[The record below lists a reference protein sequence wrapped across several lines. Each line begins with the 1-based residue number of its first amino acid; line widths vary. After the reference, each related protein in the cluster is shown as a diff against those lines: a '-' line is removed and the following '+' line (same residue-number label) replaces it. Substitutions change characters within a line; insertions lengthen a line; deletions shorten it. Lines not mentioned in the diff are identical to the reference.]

1 MRRVT
6 TLRRRSALGALAA
19 ACTAVLLLSACSGSS
34 PAPGQGATASGS
46 GVIDADRCAK
56 NRDAGTVTYLTGYQY
71 QASTT
76 ILEAV
81 AAESMGFFKDVCLDV
96 QLQPGSGDTAQGAQL
111 TAAGRAQLS
120 GVGSAA
126 EAMLAVA
133 GGADVVGVATFGHV
147 PIATLMTEP
156 SVTDLKQLD
165 GTTLGHKGSLPAPLR
180 AMLVTAGVDLGSITQ
195 VKVGYDPTVLVRGQ
209 VQSLTGYKSNEPLTL
224 AAMGDQVT
232 QWNPEDYGVT
242 GSFGQLIANP
252 AFAKAHPTAVQD
264 FVRALLHA
272 HEVCQTQL
280 QQCVQAA
287 AEKSGS
293 GFDVTHNEQVFTTES
308 KLVASSTPAGQPIGF
323 VDPAAL
329 TAEGQVLVGSGEL
342 KSVPDP
348 TSVFDDSYLR
358 AVVGSDGAVVWPSAG
373 STTTAAAS
381 ASASSS

>member
-1 MRRVT
+1 MT
-6 TLRRRSALGALAA
+6 SFRRRSSLGALAA
-19 ACTAVLLLSACSGSS
+19 ASAAALLLSACSGST
-34 PAPGQGATASGS
+34 PAPEDAATSAGS
-46 GVIDADRCAK
+46 TGVVDAARCQA

-81 AAESMGFFKDVCLDV
+81 AAESMGLFDDVCLDV
-96 QLQPGSGDTAQGAQL
+96 VLQPGTGDTAQGAQL

-180 AMLVTAGVDLGSITQ
+180 AMLVTAGVDVGSITQ

-224 AAMGDQVT
+224 AAAGDEVT
-232 QWNPEDYGVT
+232 QWNPEDYGVV
-242 GSFGQLIANP
+242 GSFGQVIANP
-252 AFAKAHPTAVQD
+252 AFAQAHPTAVQD
-264 FVRALLHA
+264 FVRVLLHA
-272 HEVCQTQL
+272 HDLCQTEL

-287 AEKSGS
+287 ADKSGS
-293 GFDVTHNEQVFTTES
+293 GFDAAHNQQVFETES
-308 KLVASSTPAGQPIGF
+308 ALVASSTPVGQPVGF

-329 TAEGQVLVGSGEL
+329 RAEGEVLVGSGEL
-342 KSVPDP
+342 KAVPDL
-348 TSVFDDSYLR
+348 TSTFDDSYLR
-358 AVVGSDGAVVWPSAG
+358 AVVGSDGAVVWPGADG
-373 STTTAAAS
+373 TAATLS
-381 ASASSS
+381 ATSASS

>member
-1 MRRVT
+1 MT
-6 TLRRRSALGALAA
+6 PLRRRSPLAALAA
-19 ACTAVLLLSACSGSS
+19 ASTAVLLLSACSGSS
-34 PAPGQGATASGS
+34 DEPAGASGGASSAS

-126 EAMLAVA
+126 EAMLAVV

-156 SVTDLKQLD
+156 SITDLKQLD

-180 AMLVTAGVDLGSITQ
+180 AMLVTAGVDLGSIQQ

-224 AAMGDQVT
+224 AAMGDQIT
-232 QWNPEDYGVT
+232 QWNPEDYGVV
-242 GSFGQLIANP
+242 GSFGQVIANP
-252 AFAKAHPTAVQD
+252 AFAKEHPTAVQD
-264 FVRALLHA
+264 FLRALLHA
-272 HEVCQTQL
+272 HEVCQTEL

-287 AEKSGS
+287 ADKSGS
-293 GFDVTHNEQVFTTES
+293 SAGFDVAHNEQVFTTES
-308 KLVASSTPAGQPIGF
+308 KLVADSTPAGKPIGF
-323 VDPAAL
+323 VDAAAL
-329 TAEGQVLVGSGEL
+329 SAEAQVLVGSGEL
-342 KSVPDP
+342 TTVPDP
-348 TSVFDDSYLR
+348 TTVFDETYLT
-358 AVVGSDGAVVWPSAG
+358 AVVGSDGAVLWPAG
-373 STTTAAAS
+373 SPS
-381 ASASSS
+381 PSPSSS

>member
-1 MRRVT
+1 MT
-6 TLRRRSALGALAA
+6 PLRRRSTLGALAA

-34 PAPGQGATASGS
+34 PEPGQVTTASGGS
-46 GVIDADRCAK
+46 AGVIDADRCAQ
-56 NRDAGTVTYLTGYQY
+56 NREAGTVTYLTGYQY

-81 AAESMGFFKDVCLDV
+81 AAESMGFFDDVCLDV

-156 SVTDLKQLD
+156 SVTDLTQLD

-180 AMLVTAGVDLGSITQ
+180 AMLVTAGVDLDSITQ

-232 QWNPEDYGVT
+232 QWNPEDYGVV

-252 AFAKAHPTAVQD
+252 AFAEAHPTAVQD

-280 QQCVQAA
+280 AQCVQAA

-308 KLVASSTPAGQPIGF
+308 TLVAESTPAGQPIGF

-342 KSVPDP
+342 ESVPDP
-348 TSVFDDSYLR
+348 ATVFDDSYLR
-358 AVVGSDGAVVWPSAG
+358 AVVGDDGAVLWP
-373 STTTAAAS
+373 
-381 ASASSS
+381 ASS

>member
-1 MRRVT
+1 MT
-6 TLRRRSALGALAA
+6 TLRRRSPLGALAA
-19 ACTAVLLLSACSGSS
+19 AAGALALLLSACSGSS
-34 PAPGQGATASGS
+34 PAPGEVTTAAPSS
-46 GVIDADRCAK
+46 GVVDAERCQA

-81 AAESMGFFKDVCLDV
+81 AAESMGLFEDVCLDV
-96 QLQPGSGDTAQGAQL
+96 ELQPGTGDTAQGAQL

-147 PIATLMTEP
+147 PVATLMTEP
-156 SVTDLKQLD
+156 GVTDLTQLD

-180 AMLVTAGVDLGSITQ
+180 AMLVTAGVDLGSVTQ

-224 AAMGDQVT
+224 AAAGDRVT

-242 GSFGQLIANP
+242 GSFGQLIADP
-252 AFAKAHPTAVQD
+252 QFASEHPTAVQD
-264 FVRALLHA
+264 FVRVLLRA
-272 HEVCQTQL
+272 HDLCQTEL
-280 QQCVQAA
+280 EQCVQAA
-287 AEKSGS
+287 ADKSGS
-293 GFDVTHNEQVFTTES
+293 GFDVAHNQQVFETES
-308 KLVASSTPAGQPIGF
+308 ALVASSTPAGQPVGY

-329 TAEGQVLVGSGEL
+329 RAEAEVLVGSGEL
-342 KSVPDP
+342 TAVPDL
-348 TSVFDDSYLR
+348 TSTFDDSYLR
-358 AVVGSDGAVVWPSAG
+358 AVVGSDGAVLWPDAG
-373 STTTAAAS
+373 QGR
-381 ASASSS
+381 

>member
-1 MRRVT
+1 MT
-6 TLRRRSALGALAA
+6 PLRRRSSLGALAA
-19 ACTAVLLLSACSGSS
+19 AGALALLLSACSGSS
-34 PAPGQGATASGS
+34 PAPGGASSAAPSS
-46 GVIDADRCAK
+46 GVVDADRCQA

-81 AAESMGFFKDVCLDV
+81 AAESMGLFDDVCLDV
-96 QLQPGSGDTAQGAQL
+96 ELQPGTGDTAQGAQL

-156 SVTDLKQLD
+156 SVTDLTQLD

-180 AMLVTAGVDLGSITQ
+180 AMLVTAGVDVGSITQ

-224 AAMGDQVT
+224 AAAGDEVT

-242 GSFGQLIANP
+242 GSFGQVVANP
-252 AFAKAHPTAVQD
+252 QFARDHPTAVQD
-264 FVRALLHA
+264 FVRVLLRA
-272 HEVCQTQL
+272 HDLCQTQL
-280 QQCVQAA
+280 EQCVQAA
-287 AEKSGS
+287 ADKSGS
-293 GFDVTHNEQVFTTES
+293 GFDTAHNQQVFETES
-308 KLVASSTPAGQPIGF
+308 ALVASSTPAGQPVGY
-323 VDPAAL
+323 VDPAEL
-329 TAEGQVLVGSGEL
+329 EAEGEVLVGSGEL
-342 KSVPDP
+342 SAVPDLAS
-348 TSVFDDSYLR
+348 TFDDSYLR
-358 AVVGSDGAVVWPSAG
+358 AVVGSDGAVLWPDAG
-373 STTTAAAS
+373 AATS
-381 ASASSS
+381 

>member
-1 MRRVT
+1 MT
-6 TLRRRSALGALAA
+6 PLRRRSSLGALAA
-19 ACTAVLLLSACSGSS
+19 AGALALLLSACSGSS
-34 PAPGQGATASGS
+34 PSPGETSSAAPSS
-46 GVIDADRCAK
+46 GVVDAERCQA

-81 AAESMGFFKDVCLDV
+81 AAESMGLFDDVCLDV
-96 QLQPGSGDTAQGAQL
+96 ELQPGTGDTAQGAQL

-156 SVTDLKQLD
+156 SVTDLTQLD

-224 AAMGDQVT
+224 AAAGDEVT
-232 QWNPEDYGVT
+232 QWNPEDYGVV
-242 GSFGQLIANP
+242 GSFGQVIADP
-252 AFAKAHPTAVQD
+252 QFAQEHPTAVQD
-264 FVRALLHA
+264 FVRVLLRA
-272 HEVCQTQL
+272 HEVCQTEVD
-280 QQCVQAA
+280 QCVQAA

-293 GFDVTHNEQVFTTES
+293 GFDVEHNQQVFETES
-308 KLVASSTPAGQPIGF
+308 ALVASSTPAGQPVGY
-323 VDPAAL
+323 VAPGALLAEAA
-329 TAEGQVLVGSGEL
+329 VLVGSGEL
-342 KSVPDP
+342 PAVPDL
-348 TSVFDDSYLR
+348 TSTFDDSYLR
-358 AVVGSDGAVVWPSAG
+358 AVVGSDGAVLWPE
-373 STTTAAAS
+373 AAATS
-381 ASASSS
+381 

>member
-1 MRRVT
+1 MT
-6 TLRRRSALGALAA
+6 TLRRRSPLAALAA

-34 PAPGQGATASGS
+34 DAPAAPGGSASGS
-46 GVIDADRCAK
+46 GVIDADRCAQ

-81 AAESMGFFKDVCLDV
+81 AAESMGFFEDVCLDV

-156 SVTDLKQLD
+156 SVTDLTQLD

-180 AMLVTAGVDLGSITQ
+180 AMLVTAGVDLDSVQQ

-232 QWNPEDYGVT
+232 QWNPEDYGVV

-252 AFAKAHPTAVQD
+252 AFAQAHPTAVQD

-287 AEKSGS
+287 AEKSGGSS

-308 KLVASSTPAGQPIGF
+308 KLVADSTPAGEPIGY

-342 KSVPDP
+342 ESVPDP
-348 TSVFDDSYLR
+348 ASVFDDSYLR

-373 STTTAAAS
+373 STSS
-381 ASASSS
+381 ASASS

>member
-1 MRRVT
+1 MT
-6 TLRRRSALGALAA
+6 TLRRRSRLAALAA
-19 ACTAVLLLSACSGSS
+19 ACTAVLLLSACSVSSDGPSGHGGSVS
-34 PAPGQGATASGS
+34 ASGS
-46 GVIDADRCAK
+46 GVVDADRCAK

-81 AAESMGFFKDVCLDV
+81 AAESMGFFDDVCLDV
-96 QLQPGSGDTAQGAQL
+96 TLQPGSGDTAQGAQL

-156 SVTDLKQLD
+156 SVTDLTQLD

-180 AMLVTAGVDLGSITQ
+180 AMLVSAGVDLGSITQ

-224 AAMGDQVT
+224 AAAGDQVT

-293 GFDVTHNEQVFTTES
+293 GSGFDVTHNEQVFTTES
-308 KLVASSTPAGQPIGF
+308 KLVADSTPAGQPIGF

-342 KSVPDP
+342 ESVPDP

-358 AVVGSDGAVVWPSAG
+358 AVVGADGAVVWPAAG
-373 STTTAAAS
+373 SSAAGAS
-381 ASASSS
+381 PSSS

>member
-1 MRRVT
+1 MT
-6 TLRRRSALGALAA
+6 TLRRRSTPGALAA
-19 ACTAVLLLSACSGSS
+19 ACAAVLALSACSGSS
-34 PAPGQGATASGS
+34 DAPGGSGSDAPAS
-46 GVIDADRCAK
+46 GVIDADRCAQ
-56 NRDAGTVTYLTGYQY
+56 NRDAGTVTYLTGYQF

-81 AAESMGFFKDVCLDV
+81 AAESLGFFDDVCLDV

-156 SVTDLKQLD
+156 SVTDLTQLD

-180 AMLVTAGVDLGSITQ
+180 AMLVTAGVDVGSITQ

-209 VQSLTGYKSNEPLTL
+209 VQSLTGYKSNEPLVL
-224 AAMGDQVT
+224 AAAGEQVT
-232 QWNPEDYGVT
+232 QWDPEDYGVT

-252 AFAKAHPTAVQD
+252 AFANAHPTAVQD
-264 FVRALLHA
+264 FLRALLHA
-272 HEVCQTQL
+272 HEVCQSQL
-280 QQCVQAA
+280 EQCVQAA
-287 AEKSGS
+287 ADRSGGGS

-308 KLVASSTPAGQPIGF
+308 QLVADSTPAGQPIGF

-329 TAEGQVLVGSGEL
+329 AAEGEVLVGSGEL
-342 KSVPDP
+342 ESVPDP
-348 TSVFDDSYLR
+348 ASVFDDSYLR
-358 AVVGSDGAVVWPSAG
+358 AVVGSDGAVAWPAAG
-373 STTTAAAS
+373 AS
-381 ASASSS
+381 SASS